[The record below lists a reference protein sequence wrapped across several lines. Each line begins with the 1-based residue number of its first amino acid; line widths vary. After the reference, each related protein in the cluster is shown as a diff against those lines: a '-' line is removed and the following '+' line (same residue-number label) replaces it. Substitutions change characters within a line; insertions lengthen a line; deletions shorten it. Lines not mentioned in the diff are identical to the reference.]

1 MAGRAL
7 RTNLSEVTRRV
18 RLFGNIVGWV
28 LGDVYRN
35 AKGQFVLIF
44 ALSVLGVI
52 ARLGVIAV
60 LMTFVHAQTSGR
72 PVVVGRFDLPSDTGF
87 WTLTLWGGLVLV
99 FSVVTGLANYLAE
112 VRNFRLA
119 REAMNRAVDRTLA
132 VVAAGQ
138 SRPLAVWAN
147 EGMKAMARKVVMGD
161 AMMLARSVL
170 LIGGFTVSVTTFVIA
185 VVALFILN
193 AQLTAILAPVFLIYA
208 VPFYKLNRAVVN
220 ASRDYDDRRLERA
233 RVLGGLLNFASQT
246 HYPGV
251 TRPA

>member
-52 ARLGVIAV
+52 ARLCVLAV

-72 PVVVGRFDLPSDTGF
+72 PVVVGGFELPSDTGF

-99 FSVVTGLANYLAE
+99 LSVVTGLANYLAE

-119 REAMNRAVDRTLA
+119 REAMRRVVDRAMT

-138 SRPLAVWAN
+138 TRPLSRAASHWRCTVAIRLRTLCSRSGRSACERSRWA
-147 EGMKAMARKVVMGD
+147 G
-161 AMMLARSVL
+161 
-170 LIGGFTVSVTTFVIA
+170 TTKLRLPTA
-185 VVALFILN
+185 
-193 AQLTAILAPVFLIYA
+193 AQWRESGLAPNGHTA
-208 VPFYKLNRAVVN
+208 RAVETCYSTGVL
-220 ASRDYDDRRLERA
+220 AERTDSA
-233 RVLGGLLNFASQT
+233 AEG
-246 HYPGV
+246 
-251 TRPA
+251 